1 MPNDQESGNK
11 NEYFEYVENRID
23 KLEKLILQKDEEL
36 KSLIVKA
43 TQNEG
48 SDSSQHRKE
57 DEVLVKR
64 QDNFERVFKDIR
76 QEEERFLEQTEKRS
90 SYEAED
96 LNRQLSNIEQREKM
110 VQEMLDSLGT
120 ALKILKQ
127 RHEEVNRKEETL
139 NREYQKLQEIEAM
152 YWNTEALDASLEL
165 DTQKKGNSL
174 DFGEMQKT
182 PEKFGNKE

>member
-1 MPNDQESGNK
+1 MSNGQESGNK

-48 SDSSQHRKE
+48 NDTGLHRKE

-64 QDNFERVFKDIR
+64 HDNFERAFKDIK
-76 QEEERFLEQTEKRS
+76 QEEERFMENTEKRT

-152 YWNTEALDASLEL
+152 YWNTEPLDLSRDLE
-165 DTQKKGNSL
+165 TQKKGTSL
-174 DFGEMQKT
+174 DFGEMRKT
-182 PEKFGNKE
+182 PEKFGHKE